1 MERCRIMIDKFLKL
15 IKSLVFRIH
24 VLKGVCLILF
34 LVVVFR
40 LYAIQVT
47 YSADYQAYIDR
58 TYTIELQKNV
68 PRGVIYDRNMDVL
81 VDNEAVSTIT
91 YQRYSDVSESEMKE
105 IASQLADLIDVD
117 FTKLTSRDLKDLYLE
132 KFEDEAKELY
142 TKEEAKTLEDKEIY
156 QLQLSRITDEMLEQ
170 LTDHDKETHAIY
182 INMKKGTN
190 LTSNIIKKGA
200 TEDEVA
206 IVSEHLEEMPGVN
219 TEVDWDR
226 TYPSVAEWHPI
237 YGRVSTYEQ
246 GLPATLSSYYKAHD
260 YQSNDRVGL
269 SQLELYYEPLLR
281 GYKSQYVLTNE
292 NETSNYDAIY
302 EGQRGYELVLTID
315 AELQAAVNQI
325 VKEELINA
333 KKNSSTTQYLREAY
347 IVMTNPNTGEILAM
361 TGNIIEWDEE
371 AKDYKIIDN
380 SLGTFQ
386 NSFTVGS
393 VVKGA
398 SLLTGFKYG
407 DSWPGKTI
415 TDTKMYFKGGLIK
428 GSWKNLGG
436 VDDVAALKFSS
447 NVYFFQQTISMGG
460 SSYSPYMTLNLDLD
474 AFEKYRSTFN
484 EFGLGVSTGIDLPN
498 ESTGLIESQRTPGK
512 LLDFAIGQAD
522 LYTPMQ
528 LVQYVSTI
536 ATSGKR
542 FAPTLVKEVYLP
554 SNDDVSGKQLVKGF
568 TPNLLNVVELDQT
581 YFNRVHQGFVAALQQ
596 SGGTG
601 YSVFAKATYNPAG
614 KTGTAH
620 EYARDEEGKYIK
632 DANGELIDV
641 HNRTL
646 IAYAPAD
653 NPEVAISVVVPQG
666 ELASQSHP
674 ISLQIGERAMQAYFD
689 LKKERAN
696 VQNNAVETDELTVPA
711 DEQVSA
717 DDSN

>member
-1 MERCRIMIDKFLKL
+1 MIDKFLKL

-58 TYTIELQKNV
+58 TSTIELQKNV

-142 TKEEAKTLEDKEIY
+142 TKEEAKTLEDKELY

-170 LTDHDKETHAIY
+170 LTDHDKETDAIY

-436 VDDVAALKFSS
+436 VDDIAALKFSS

-484 EFGLGVSTGIDLPN
+484 EFGLGVNTGIDLPN

-614 KTGTAH
+614 KTGTAQ

-696 VQNNAVETDELTVPA
+696 IQNNTVETDELTVPA

>member
-1 MERCRIMIDKFLKL
+1 MIDKFLKL

-58 TYTIELQKNV
+58 TSTIELQKNV

-105 IASQLADLIDVD
+105 IASQLADLIDVE

-142 TKEEAKTLEDKEIY
+142 TKEEAKTLEDKELY
-156 QLQLSRITDEMLEQ
+156 QLQLSRITDEMLAQ

-436 VDDVAALKFSS
+436 VDDIAALKFSS

-484 EFGLGVSTGIDLPN
+484 EFGLGVNTGIDLPN

-614 KTGTAH
+614 KTGTAQ

-646 IAYAPAD
+646 
-653 NPEVAISVVVPQG
+653 
-666 ELASQSHP
+666 
-674 ISLQIGERAMQAYFD
+674 
-689 LKKERAN
+689 
-696 VQNNAVETDELTVPA
+696 
-711 DEQVSA
+711 
-717 DDSN
+717 

>member
-1 MERCRIMIDKFLKL
+1 MIDKFLKL

-58 TYTIELQKNV
+58 TSTIELQKNV

-142 TKEEAKTLEDKEIY
+142 TKEEAKTLEDKELY

-568 TPNLLNVVELDQT
+568 TPNLLNVVELGQT

-614 KTGTAH
+614 KTGTAQ

>member
-1 MERCRIMIDKFLKL
+1 MIDKFLKL

-58 TYTIELQKNV
+58 TSTIELQKNV

-142 TKEEAKTLEDKEIY
+142 TKEEAKTLEDKELY

-246 GLPATLSSYYKAHD
+246 GLPATLSRYYKAHD

-614 KTGTAH
+614 KTGTAQ

>member
-1 MERCRIMIDKFLKL
+1 MIDKFLKL

-58 TYTIELQKNV
+58 TSTIELQKNV

-142 TKEEAKTLEDKEIY
+142 TKEEAKTLEDKELY
-156 QLQLSRITDEMLEQ
+156 QLQLSRITDEMLAQ

-614 KTGTAH
+614 KTGTAQ

>member
-1 MERCRIMIDKFLKL
+1 MIDKFLKL

-58 TYTIELQKNV
+58 TSTIELQKNV

-142 TKEEAKTLEDKEIY
+142 TKEEAKTLEDKELY

-581 YFNRVHQGFVAALQQ
+581 YLNRVHQCFVAALQQ

-614 KTGTAH
+614 KTGTAQ

-696 VQNNAVETDELTVPA
+696 VQNNAVETGELTVPA

-717 DDSN
+717 DESN

>member
-1 MERCRIMIDKFLKL
+1 M
-15 IKSLVFRIH
+15 
-24 VLKGVCLILF
+24 
-34 LVVVFR
+34 
-40 LYAIQVT
+40 
-47 YSADYQAYIDR
+47 
-58 TYTIELQKNV
+58 
-68 PRGVIYDRNMDVL
+68 
-81 VDNEAVSTIT
+81 
-91 YQRYSDVSESEMKE
+91 
-105 IASQLADLIDVD
+105 
-117 FTKLTSRDLKDLYLE
+117 
-132 KFEDEAKELY
+132 
-142 TKEEAKTLEDKEIY
+142 
-156 QLQLSRITDEMLEQ
+156 
-170 LTDHDKETHAIY
+170 
-182 INMKKGTN
+182 
-190 LTSNIIKKGA
+190 
-200 TEDEVA
+200 
-206 IVSEHLEEMPGVN
+206 
-219 TEVDWDR
+219 
-226 TYPSVAEWHPI
+226 AEWHPI

-436 VDDVAALKFSS
+436 VDDIAALKFSS

-484 EFGLGVSTGIDLPN
+484 EFGLGVNTGIDLPN

-528 LVQYVSTI
+528 LVQYRVNHCDKWETI
-536 ATSGKR
+536 CTN
-542 FAPTLVKEVYLP
+542 TC
-554 SNDDVSGKQLVKGF
+554 
-568 TPNLLNVVELDQT
+568 
-581 YFNRVHQGFVAALQQ
+581 
-596 SGGTG
+596 
-601 YSVFAKATYNPAG
+601 
-614 KTGTAH
+614 
-620 EYARDEEGKYIK
+620 
-632 DANGELIDV
+632 
-641 HNRTL
+641 
-646 IAYAPAD
+646 
-653 NPEVAISVVVPQG
+653 
-666 ELASQSHP
+666 
-674 ISLQIGERAMQAYFD
+674 
-689 LKKERAN
+689 
-696 VQNNAVETDELTVPA
+696 
-711 DEQVSA
+711 
-717 DDSN
+717 

>member
-58 TYTIELQKNV
+58 TSTIELQKNV

-142 TKEEAKTLEDKEIY
+142 TKEEAKTLEDKELY

-436 VDDVAALKFSS
+436 VDDIAALKFSS

-484 EFGLGVSTGIDLPN
+484 EFGLGVNTGIDLPN

-536 ATSGKR
+536 ATSGK
-542 FAPTLVKEVYLP
+542 
-554 SNDDVSGKQLVKGF
+554 
-568 TPNLLNVVELDQT
+568 
-581 YFNRVHQGFVAALQQ
+581 
-596 SGGTG
+596 
-601 YSVFAKATYNPAG
+601 
-614 KTGTAH
+614 
-620 EYARDEEGKYIK
+620 
-632 DANGELIDV
+632 
-641 HNRTL
+641 
-646 IAYAPAD
+646 
-653 NPEVAISVVVPQG
+653 
-666 ELASQSHP
+666 
-674 ISLQIGERAMQAYFD
+674 QIGRAH
-689 LKKERAN
+689 
-696 VQNNAVETDELTVPA
+696 V
-711 DEQVSA
+711 
-717 DDSN
+717 